1 MSESEAIREIRNL
14 RDLAV
19 LAKSD
24 LFGFK
29 FNSDGNDIN
38 QLLLQTARR
47 LIYYVWSSERAEV
60 LEIMKDWH
68 VN

>member
-14 RDLAV
+14 REISNYIPLYVPRYVAGCDT
-19 LAKSD
+19 K
-24 LFGFK
+24 
-29 FNSDGNDIN
+29 
-38 QLLLQTARR
+38 QLLKQTANR
-47 LIYYVWSSERAEV
+47 LIYYVWSSEKSEV